1 MLALASEPKR
11 RRMQENLEYEQQTA
25 EALAVERREMCA
37 RLAQLDR
44 ESLRPFAMQSGGGRV
59 LLGSCRTRLWGE
71 KRIPALALAPKFFLL
86 LNVGLTRT
94 RAPTAT
100 PEDDRG
106 EKA

>member
-71 KRIPALALAPKFFLL
+71 KKDSSPGP
-86 LNVGLTRT
+86 G
-94 RAPTAT
+94 P
-100 PEDDRG
+100 
-106 EKA
+106 